1 MRRKLSDRRL
11 RDEFTEQERRS
22 NFARRQVE
30 DRRVVDLHCEE
41 KRRTEDIEKLQQDN
55 AEVINLPLMP

>member
-22 NFARRQVE
+22 NFIRRQIE
-30 DRRVVDLHCEE
+30 DRRVIDLDSKE
-41 KRRTEDIEKLQQDN
+41 KRRAEDIEKLQQDN
-55 AEVINLPLMP
+55 AEVINLPIQP